1 MKYVLICTI
10 FKRSPKKVK
19 KTWIESTRPK
29 QMLRRPIAAIT
40 TRVRCSIFLKKI
52 IQVET
57 WKRLFELRPIAAIT
71 TRVRCSI
78 FLKKTTHFSQHGV
91 KIERKKESEFCLL
104 QPPRPT
110 RQLLSINLPT
120 SDGLWKLNIHFMND
134 FLLVLATFK
143 NLPVERVPSQKEN
156 CWDFMCV
163 WLMSWWSVN
172 SLLFDP
178 SQGVGHSQ
186 ALRGLQSLW
195 LGNNCCLD
203 SAISNMYST
212 FNSWCLVRK
221 KERFVRKKKLSKC
234 QNVQLILCDTK
245 LHVCQ
250 RTSLPKIFFLALL
263 GAGLAG
269 QVQPCED
276 NSVWRPSPN

>member
-1 MKYVLICTI
+1 MYLYVQYSKGHRRRW
-10 FKRSPKKVK
+10 KRPELNRRGRSRCWGDPSQPSPPGSAAPSFWKKSFRLK
-19 KTWIESTRPK
+19 HEKDCLNCDPSQPSPQESAVPSFW
-29 QMLRRPIAAIT
+29 RRPHISANMG
-40 TRVRCSIFLKKI
+40 
-52 IQVET
+52 
-57 WKRLFELRPIAAIT
+57 WKLNEKRNQSSVCCNHPGPRDN
-71 TRVRCSI
+71 C
-78 FLKKTTHFSQHGV
+78 
-91 KIERKKESEFCLL
+91 C
-104 QPPRPT
+104 PPTCP
-110 RQLLSINLPT
+110 P